1 MASSKGT
8 KMKQLMAIG
17 LLVIGASVIFILA
30 QKSNVAPD
38 ERNRA
43 NAGQTNTTQQ
53 PQPITSGQTG
63 NEPAPTKAS
72 PCTLPMSQA
81 PDIGGLKLGMTLEQ
95 VLELFPGSREDSE
108 VKAVL
113 ARPASPVG
121 MSSLSINPQKYE
133 SKGKFALIKQ
143 FSLTLLD
150 GRVASFNAGYD
161 GPKWK
166 DVDEFV
172 TKFSEGRNLPAAD
185 AWEPYVGLDT
195 QLKSLKCDGFEIS
208 VFAGG
213 EGGNLNYVQAKDLV
227 ADQELRGR
235 RKKAREK
242 AAKEAKP

>member
-1 MASSKGT
+1 
-8 KMKQLMAIG
+8 MKQLMAIG
-17 LLVIGASVIFILA
+17 LLIIGASVIFILA
-30 QKSNVAPD
+30 QKSSPAPAEND
-38 ERNRA
+38 RA
-43 NAGQTNTTQQ
+43 NAVQTNTTQQ
-53 PQPITSGQTG
+53 PQTITSDQTA
-63 NEPAPTKAS
+63 NQLAPTKAS
-72 PCTLPMSQA
+72 ACTLPISQA
-81 PDIGGLKLGMTLEQ
+81 PDIGGLRLGLNVEQ
-95 VLELFPGSREDSE
+95 VLALFPGSKEDSE
-108 VKAVL
+108 LRAAL
-113 ARPASPVG
+113 ARPASPIG

-133 SKGKFALIKQ
+133 SKAKFARIKQ
-143 FSLTLLD
+143 FTLTFLD
-150 GRVASFNAGYD
+150 GRIATFNAAYD

-172 TKFSEGRNLPAAD
+172 TKFSEGTTLPAAE

-227 ADQELRGR
+227 ADQELRDR

>member
-1 MASSKGT
+1 
-8 KMKQLMAIG
+8 MKQLMAVG

-30 QKSNVAPD
+30 QKRSPAPAEND
-38 ERNRA
+38 RA
-43 NAGQTNTTQQ
+43 NAVQTNTTQQ
-53 PQPITSGQTG
+53 PQPTTSGQTD
-63 NEPAPTKAS
+63 NQPAPTKAS
-72 PCTLPMSQA
+72 ACTLPMSQA

-95 VLELFPGSREDSE
+95 VLALFPGSKEDSE
-108 VKAVL
+108 VRAEL

-133 SKGKFALIKQ
+133 SKGNFTRIKQ

-150 GRVASFNAGYD
+150 GRVATFNAGYN

-172 TKFSEGRNLPAAD
+172 TKFAEERNLPAAD

-195 QLKSLKCDGFEIS
+195 QLKSLKCDGFEVS

-227 ADQELRGR
+227 AEQELRDR

-242 AAKEAKP
+242 AASEAKP

>member
-1 MASSKGT
+1 
-8 KMKQLMAIG
+8 MKQLMAIG

-30 QKSNVAPD
+30 QKSNVAPA
-38 ERNRA
+38 EKNRA

-53 PQPITSGQTG
+53 PQTTTSGQTG
-63 NEPAPTKAS
+63 HESAPTKTSA
-72 PCTLPMSQA
+72 CTLPMSQA
-81 PDIGGLKLGMTLEQ
+81 PDIGGLRLGLNVEQ
-95 VLELFPGSREDSE
+95 VLALFPGSKEDSE
-108 VKAVL
+108 VRAAL
-113 ARPASPVG
+113 SRPVSPIG

-133 SKGKFALIKQ
+133 SKGKFARIKQ
-143 FSLTLLD
+143 FSLTFLD
-150 GRVASFNAGYD
+150 GRIATFNAGYD

-172 TKFSEGRNLPAAD
+172 SKFSEGTNLPAAD
-185 AWEPYVGLDT
+185 AWEPYVGLDN
-195 QLKSLKCDGFEIS
+195 QLKSIKCDGFEIS

-227 ADQELRGR
+227 AEQELRDR